1 MTTVAR
7 LTLVAAVV
15 GLLLSV
21 GCSRPEDW
29 SNPDYVR
36 GQLEIGDLRA
46 FDELTRLTPEEQ
58 ASLVPALVE
67 LYNSN
72 MRREQ
77 AVQALV
83 GIGDPGARD
92 VFVSALDGGDG
103 LAAQAARGLAA
114 IDDRASATLVA
125 QRLTRV
131 AQQDA
136 YAPFLE
142 ALQQIGTS
150 ESADVVAE
158 MMMRPAPRI
167 GGIGTVRAGCELLGT
182 VEDPSGEVID
192 ALVFGLVNFIPQPY
206 ADALKECELALLAH
220 GDASVPALSALLND
234 ENQRAINQLRSNQYR
249 PIVGRLRAAAV
260 LANLHSDA
268 ANDVLR
274 TWFSTEHPVPY
285 DQLRNMSETD
295 QTIWYDQSG
304 QLFTV
309 AVGGFSLGGSEED
322 AATLRRL
329 ESAEAEDSLLA
340 NFSEYFQLSATAE
353 FGLRTAVHDGL
364 SRIGTDADREMLWER
379 ATSGSVS
386 RGGALY
392 TAELRKNAL
401 HYLGR
406 TARPD
411 EMPRFQ
417 AVIEA
422 NSDAAALDFAPHVA
436 YFVLAETCGDQVSC
450 YAGALSDVSP
460 VTGDERVQAIMTGL
474 SSDEA
479 RTLATSMVEGYVR
492 TAAVWQLALRFG
504 DDAAAGEAL
513 VDAISSNSNEVRANL
528 GLALFYPNLPAD
540 FGERVEAF
548 ITEDAGNRGAM
559 AQEYRHALRVVRTV
573 RQ

>member
-1 MTTVAR
+1 MTIVAR
-7 LTLVAAVV
+7 LSLVLAVV
-15 GLLLSV
+15 GLLMST

-29 SNPDYVR
+29 TDPEYVR

-46 FDELTRLTPEEQ
+46 FDELTRLTPEQQ
-58 ASLVPALVE
+58 ASLVTALVD

-83 GIGDPGARD
+83 GIGDPAARD
-92 VFVSALDGGDG
+92 VFISALDGGDA

-114 IDDRASATLVA
+114 INDSGSATLVA
-125 QRLTRV
+125 QRLMRV

-142 ALQQIGTS
+142 ALKTIGTS

-158 MMMRPAPRI
+158 MMMRQAPRI
-167 GGIGTVRAGCELLGT
+167 GGIATVRSGCELLGG
-182 VEDPSGEVID
+182 VDDPSDEVIS

-206 ADALKECELALLAH
+206 SDALKECELALLAH
-220 GDASVPALSALLND
+220 GDRSVPGLAALLND
-234 ENQRAINQLRSNQYR
+234 ENQEAIIQLRSNQYR

-260 LANLHSDA
+260 LANLHTDA

-274 TWFSTEHPVPY
+274 TWFATPHPVPY
-285 DQLRNMSETD
+285 DELRNMSETD
-295 QTIWYDQSG
+295 QTIWYDQNG

-309 AVGGFSLGGSEED
+309 AVGAFSLGGSDED

-329 ESAEAEDSLLA
+329 ESTEGEDSLLS
-340 NFSEYFQLSATAE
+340 NFSEYFNLSSTAE

-364 SRIGTDADREMLWER
+364 SRIGTAEDRELLWLR
-379 ATSGSVS
+379 ATEGSVA
-386 RGGALY
+386 RGGAAY

-417 AVIEA
+417 AVIAA
-422 NSDAAALDFAPHVA
+422 NADAAPLDFAPHVA
-436 YFVLAETCGDQVSC
+436 YFVLAELCADDVSC
-450 YAGALSDVSP
+450 YVGAMSDVSRF
-460 VTGDERVQAIMTGL
+460 TGDERVQAVVASV

-479 RTLATSMVEGYVR
+479 RAMATAMVEGYVR

-504 DDAAAGEAL
+504 DNPAAGQAL
-513 VDAISSNSNEVRANL
+513 VAAIDSNSNEVRANL
-528 GLALFYPNLPAD
+528 GLALFYPTLPAD

-548 ITEDAGNRGAM
+548 LVADADNRNAM